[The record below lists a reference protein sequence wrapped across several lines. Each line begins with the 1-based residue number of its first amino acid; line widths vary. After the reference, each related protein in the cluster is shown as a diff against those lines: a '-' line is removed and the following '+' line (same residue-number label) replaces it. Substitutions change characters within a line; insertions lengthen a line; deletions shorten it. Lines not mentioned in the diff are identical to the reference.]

1 MADYIDTGVRV
12 TPDMFEL
19 GDGYKGP
26 DVKVRKITAATI
38 ADISP
43 DPAKALRIIE
53 NMVSAGVIIHIEDLG
68 TIDETP
74 AGKQLLNTLA
84 SMLE

>member
-1 MADYIDTGVRV
+1 MTDYPCGKKFKIEYEGDRIARV
-12 TPDMFEL
+12 TMKTISDLSANPKEAIQMIEL
-19 GDGYKGP
+19 MVYLG
-26 DVKVRKITAATI
+26 
-38 ADISP
+38 
-43 DPAKALRIIE
+43 IIL
-53 NMVSAGVIIHIEDLG
+53 HIEDMG